1 LCDGDQGPPGHTI
14 SRAERRT
21 PSWAAKHTPHQ
32 LCSDLISSP
41 AHHHGEGSPRYGPHS
56 PRLRKLTYGTG
67 TLVKCDPS
75 IKALIL
81 NIDKESGNRYVI
93 EDLGDEEHLL
103 VKNDQIHELK
113 RRVQEARFLVRG
125 LELPANASQEI
136 SRRIDTRKDEEEE

>member
-1 LCDGDQGPPGHTI
+1 VSWRSGSTWASI

-21 PSWAAKHTPHQ
+21 PSWAARHTPHQ
-32 LCSDLISSP
+32 LCSDLISPP
-41 AHHHGEGSPRYGPHS
+41 AHHGEGSSRYGPHIA
-56 PRLRKLTYGTG
+56 RLRKLTYGTG

-103 VKNDQIHELK
+103 VKNDQINELK
-113 RRVQEARFLVRG
+113 RRVQEARVLVRV
-125 LELPANASQEI
+125 LELPADASQEI